1 MLLCAVTNHLGENIA
16 SIPLLWIVPLAAY
29 LLSFIVAFASDRA
42 WPRFLSVRM
51 LALTLAIFA
60 YLLYTSRTALPLQ
73 ISIPVYTAALFFACL
88 YCHAE
93 LYRLRPAAPALT
105 RYYLLISFGAA
116 LGAIWVGVVAPN
128 VFHANHDL
136 AIAAILLA
144 ATALAASWQS
154 GWIARLVW
162 TAAAIALIY
171 VAFFQAKV
179 LGEDTLVE
187 LRSFY
192 GSLRVTETHLPPE
205 AETTRTLYHGRIQHG
220 TQLFGNEFRTQPSS
234 YYAHNSGVGLAL
246 DLCCEDHPRRIGVVG
261 LGTGTLAAYGKAGD
275 EITFYEIDPLV
286 ERLARAL
293 FTYLRDSQATV
304 HVVPG
309 DARLSIA
316 RDKAS
321 PPYDVLVLDAFSGD
335 AIPIHLL
342 TSQAIA
348 LYRRH
353 LKPGGVL
360 AIHISSQYLD
370 LAPQLAL
377 QAQNA
382 GLHAAMIHSDA
393 DDARGIFAA
402 DWVLMTADQ
411 NLLKRP
417 EIANA
422 ARPLRQIPGLRLWT
436 DDYSSLLP
444 LLKWSAVG

>member
-29 LLSFIVAFASDRA
+29 LLSFIVAFTSDRA

-73 ISIPVYTAALFFACL
+73 VSIPVYTAALFFACL

-93 LYRLRPAAPALT
+93 LYRLRPPAAALT
-105 RYYLLISFGAA
+105 RYYLLISLGAA

-128 VFHANHDL
+128 LFHANHDL
-136 AIAAILLA
+136 AIAAIVLA

-162 TAAAIALIY
+162 TSAAIALIY

-220 TQLFGNEFRTQPSS
+220 TQLFGNGLRTQPSS

-246 DLCCEDHPRRIGVVG
+246 DLCC
-261 LGTGTLAAYGKAGD
+261 
-275 EITFYEIDPLV
+275 
-286 ERLARAL
+286 
-293 FTYLRDSQATV
+293 
-304 HVVPG
+304 
-309 DARLSIA
+309 
-316 RDKAS
+316 
-321 PPYDVLVLDAFSGD
+321 
-335 AIPIHLL
+335 
-342 TSQAIA
+342 
-348 LYRRH
+348 
-353 LKPGGVL
+353 
-360 AIHISSQYLD
+360 
-370 LAPQLAL
+370 
-377 QAQNA
+377 
-382 GLHAAMIHSDA
+382 
-393 DDARGIFAA
+393 
-402 DWVLMTADQ
+402 
-411 NLLKRP
+411 
-417 EIANA
+417 
-422 ARPLRQIPGLRLWT
+422 
-436 DDYSSLLP
+436 
-444 LLKWSAVG
+444 